1 MDAVDEPLVRM
12 DVPSLHIH
20 LPLVTWSIIYTE
32 RLGLLVQK
40 TIHLG

>member
-1 MDAVDEPLVRM
+1 VDEPLARI

-20 LPLVTWSIIYTE
+20 LPSATSSIFYTE